1 MTWACPVCSCCS
13 PSCCSDLGSWAG
25 WEGTDWAAPPTF
37 PPMGGRER
45 LAYWVYQLSSA
56 GVLVCLCA
64 QRAEVDGAW
73 PFWAGLVLYLLGL
86 ALCAG
91 AVVSF
96 GRPSP
101 GPFRED
107 GLYRFS
113 RNPMY
118 VSYFVYFAGCVL
130 LTRSRLLAAL
140 VLLFQLSEH
149 WIILAEERWCREQFG
164 APYEAYRKRVR
175 RYL

>member
-1 MTWACPVCSCCS
+1 MGVSGLLLLFPFLLLRFGL
-13 PSCCSDLGSWAG
+13 LGRLGKGRTGPRRPHS
-25 WEGTDWAAPPTF
+25 
-37 PPMGGRER
+37 PMGGRER

-73 PFWAGLVLYLLGL
+73 HFWAGLCPVPFGV

-91 AVVSF
+91 GGGEFRKALPRALS
-96 GRPSP
+96 GRTASTGSP
-101 GPFRED
+101 QPHV
-107 GLYRFS
+107 
-113 RNPMY
+113 
-118 VSYFVYFAGCVL
+118 VSYFVYFAGVRPADPL
-130 LTRSRLLAAL
+130 PGSLAAL

>member
-25 WEGTDWAAPPTF
+25 WEGTDWAAPPTY
-37 PPMGGRER
+37 PPWGQGTAG
-45 LAYWVYQLSSA
+45 LLVYQLSSA

-64 QRAEVDGAW
+64 QRAEVEGAW

-118 VSYFVYFAGCVL
+118 VSYFVYFAGASC
-130 LTRSRLLAAL
+130 
-140 VLLFQLSEH
+140 
-149 WIILAEERWCREQFG
+149 
-164 APYEAYRKRVR
+164 
-175 RYL
+175 